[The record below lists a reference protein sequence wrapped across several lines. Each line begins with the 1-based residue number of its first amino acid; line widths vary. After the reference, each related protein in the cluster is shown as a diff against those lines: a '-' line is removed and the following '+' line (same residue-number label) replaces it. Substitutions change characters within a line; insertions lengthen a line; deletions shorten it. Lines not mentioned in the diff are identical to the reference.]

1 MEEYIVVCTESP
13 RSDRIFNSLI
23 IPPDTPRWAQAVRRI
38 AKIIAMV
45 VGDIEGD
52 KSGRGGAPLT
62 VQTIRR
68 REMVMRVRE
77 RATSGVGGW
86 VLLEPVGALNRDQ
99 PRAQHTVQDN
109 HSLSYIENRVQPR
122 ERGGCGGGCG
132 VVEVDIWRRARYGS
146 GTNNTGRSRRGRE
159 STGWIKKETS
169 GRDNEKETRQK

>member
-1 MEEYIVVCTESP
+1 MREIS
-13 RSDRIFNSLI
+13 
-23 IPPDTPRWAQAVRRI
+23 
-38 AKIIAMV
+38 
-45 VGDIEGD
+45 
-52 KSGRGGAPLT
+52 RGGEEHHSPCK
-62 VQTIRR
+62 QSGGERYGD
-68 REMVMRVRE
+68 EGPE
-77 RATSGVGGW
+77 RATSGVGG

-122 ERGGCGGGCG
+122 EGGRGGCGGGCG

-159 STGWIKKETS
+159 STGRIKKKKETS